1 MNLIRTGPNE
11 SVYLFNDKILKV
23 FQNIMTEK
31 IVIRIGKLNLYTFLV
46 LS

>member
-23 FQNIMTEK
+23 FQINISPKMK
-31 IVIRIGKLNLYTFLV
+31 
-46 LS
+46 